1 MAETELDRFFRE
13 NRMREAQ
20 SVNPSVFEDPRYAS
34 MIYNSSVP
42 LNQLEKNIQQSQG
55 YMLEPAYNPT
65 MRDTSQNYV
74 QSALEYLKSK
84 GIVGKGS

>member
-13 NRMREAQ
+13 NRLREAQ

-55 YMLEPAYNPT
+55 YMLEPVSQSRSGCIFKRSFAFSNIFPYNT
-65 MRDTSQNYV
+65 F
-74 QSALEYLKSK
+74 
-84 GIVGKGS
+84 